1 MKQKIKELI
10 QHHKSACEEVKE
22 LLNEL
27 NGLSDIKMSEESNN
41 ALINAKI
48 RAEEEHAW
56 RGVFISQLE
65 DLL

>member
-1 MKQKIKELI
+1 MKHKIEELI

-27 NGLSDIKMSEESNN
+27 HGLEGKDIDSVSELVDKYSEELS
-41 ALINAKI
+41 L
-48 RAEEEHAW
+48 R
-56 RGVFISQLE
+56 RVFISQLE

>member
-1 MKQKIKELI
+1 MKQTIEELI

-27 NGLSDIKMSEESNN
+27 HGLEGKDIDSVSELVDKYSEEL
-41 ALINAKI
+41 AL
-48 RAEEEHAW
+48 R
-56 RGVFISQLE
+56 RVFISQLE

>member
-27 NGLSDIKMSEESNN
+27 HGLEGKDFDSISELVDKYSEEL
-41 ALINAKI
+41 AL
-48 RAEEEHAW
+48 R
-56 RGVFISQLE
+56 RVFISQLG

>member
-10 QHHKSACEEVKE
+10 HHHKSACEEVKE

-27 NGLSDIKMSEESNN
+27 HGLEGKDIDSVSELVDKYSEEL
-41 ALINAKI
+41 AF
-48 RAEEEHAW
+48 R
-56 RGVFISQLE
+56 RVFISQLE

>member
-1 MKQKIKELI
+1 MKHKIEELI

-27 NGLSDIKMSEESNN
+27 HGLEGKDFDSISELVDKYSEEL
-41 ALINAKI
+41 AL
-48 RAEEEHAW
+48 R
-56 RGVFISQLE
+56 RVFISQLE

>member
-27 NGLSDIKMSEESNN
+27 HGLEGRDIDSVSELVDKYSEELS
-41 ALINAKI
+41 L
-48 RAEEEHAW
+48 R
-56 RGVFISQLE
+56 RVFISQLE
-65 DLL
+65 DIL

>member
-1 MKQKIKELI
+1 MKQKIEDLI

-27 NGLSDIKMSEESNN
+27 HGLEGKDIDSVSELVDKYSEEL
-41 ALINAKI
+41 AL
-48 RAEEEHAW
+48 R
-56 RGVFISQLE
+56 RVFISQLE

>member
-27 NGLSDIKMSEESNN
+27 HGLEDKDIDSVSELVDKYSEEL
-41 ALINAKI
+41 AL
-48 RAEEEHAW
+48 
-56 RGVFISQLE
+56 RGVFIGQLE

>member
-27 NGLSDIKMSEESNN
+27 HGLEGKDIDNVSELVDKYSEEL
-41 ALINAKI
+41 AF
-48 RAEEEHAW
+48 R
-56 RGVFISQLE
+56 RVFISQLE

>member
-1 MKQKIKELI
+1 MKHKIEELI

-27 NGLSDIKMSEESNN
+27 HGLEGKDIDSVSELVDKYSEEL
-41 ALINAKI
+41 AL
-48 RAEEEHAW
+48 R
-56 RGVFISQLE
+56 RVFISQLE

>member
-1 MKQKIKELI
+1 MKQKIEELI

-27 NGLSDIKMSEESNN
+27 HGLEGKDIDSVSELVDKYSEELS
-41 ALINAKI
+41 LRK
-48 RAEEEHAW
+48 
-56 RGVFISQLE
+56 VFISQLE

>member
-27 NGLSDIKMSEESNN
+27 NSLEGRKGFDNLSELVDKYSEELS
-41 ALINAKI
+41 L
-48 RAEEEHAW
+48 R
-56 RGVFISQLE
+56 RVFISQLE

>member
-10 QHHKSACEEVKE
+10 HHHKSACEEVKE

-27 NGLSDIKMSEESNN
+27 HGLEGKDIDSVSELVDKYSEELS
-41 ALINAKI
+41 L
-48 RAEEEHAW
+48 R
-56 RGVFISQLE
+56 RVFISQLE

>member
-27 NGLSDIKMSEESNN
+27 HGLEGKDINSVSELVDKYSEELS
-41 ALINAKI
+41 L
-48 RAEEEHAW
+48 R
-56 RGVFISQLE
+56 RVFISQLE

>member
-1 MKQKIKELI
+1 MKQKIEELI

-27 NGLSDIKMSEESNN
+27 HGLEGKDIDSVSELVDKYSEELS
-41 ALINAKI
+41 L
-48 RAEEEHAW
+48 R
-56 RGVFISQLE
+56 RVFISQLE

>member
-27 NGLSDIKMSEESNN
+27 HGLEGRDIDSVSELVDKYSEELS
-41 ALINAKI
+41 L
-48 RAEEEHAW
+48 R
-56 RGVFISQLE
+56 RVFISQLE

>member
-1 MKQKIKELI
+1 MKQKIEELI

-27 NGLSDIKMSEESNN
+27 HGLEGKDIDSVSELVDKYSEE
-41 ALINAKI
+41 LTL
-48 RAEEEHAW
+48 R
-56 RGVFISQLE
+56 RVFISQLE

>member
-1 MKQKIKELI
+1 MKQKIEELI

-27 NGLSDIKMSEESNN
+27 HGLEGKDIDNVSELVDKYSEEL
-41 ALINAKI
+41 AL
-48 RAEEEHAW
+48 R
-56 RGVFISQLE
+56 RVFISQLE

>member
-27 NGLSDIKMSEESNN
+27 HGLEGKDIDSVSELVDKYSKEL
-41 ALINAKI
+41 AF
-48 RAEEEHAW
+48 R
-56 RGVFISQLE
+56 RVFISQLE

>member
-27 NGLSDIKMSEESNN
+27 NSLEGRKGFDNLSELIDKYSEELS
-41 ALINAKI
+41 L
-48 RAEEEHAW
+48 R
-56 RGVFISQLE
+56 RVFISQLE

>member
-27 NGLSDIKMSEESNN
+27 NSLEGKDIDSVSELVNKYSEELS
-41 ALINAKI
+41 L
-48 RAEEEHAW
+48 R
-56 RGVFISQLE
+56 RVFIGQLE

>member
-22 LLNEL
+22 LLKEL
-27 NGLSDIKMSEESNN
+27 HGLEGKDIDSVSELVDKYYEEL
-41 ALINAKI
+41 AL
-48 RAEEEHAW
+48 R
-56 RGVFISQLE
+56 RVFISQLE

>member
-1 MKQKIKELI
+1 MKHKIEELI

-27 NGLSDIKMSEESNN
+27 NSLEGRKGFDNLSELIDKYSEELS
-41 ALINAKI
+41 L
-48 RAEEEHAW
+48 R
-56 RGVFISQLE
+56 RVFISQLE